1 MLDLSQKNLK
11 FRNRCWTSGNAMEI
25 FNISR
30 RVAALGHTYFRVVC
44 CCLSIFLASVFLV
57 RVLHPC
63 VALALW
69 KLLGGCGMLWMGYGC
84 CMLMGRAASP
94 SHWQYDFLY
103 VIALRCCGQGV
114 GNISQA
120 VWFAHFYS
128 SSNEGGK
135 HLTGTLFLHLRVEI
149 TMWNAS
155 EEYSMCLSHPRIAAA
170 LCEMKPVSA
179 LPSLAL

>member
-1 MLDLSQKNLK
+1 
-11 FRNRCWTSGNAMEI
+11 MEI

-84 CMLMGRAASP
+84 CMLMGRAASA

-103 VIALRCCGQGV
+103 VIALRCCGQAV

-120 VWFAHFYS
+120 VWFARFYS

-135 HLTGTLFLHLRVEI
+135 HLTGTLFLHLFVEV
-149 TMWNAS
+149 TTRKAS
-155 EEYSMCLSHPRIAAA
+155 QDYSLNVSFTSAHHRHVLSGMSFHNIHLETG
-170 LCEMKPVSA
+170 LCSA
-179 LPSLAL
+179 